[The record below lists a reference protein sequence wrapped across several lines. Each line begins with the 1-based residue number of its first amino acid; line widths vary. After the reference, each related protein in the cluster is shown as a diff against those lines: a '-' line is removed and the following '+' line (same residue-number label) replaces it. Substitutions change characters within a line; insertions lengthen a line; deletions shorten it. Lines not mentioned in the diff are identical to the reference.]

1 MSGCSRPRCRAGCGS
16 CEAGDTLEALTHAL
30 AAALSLDAIAATAA
44 GTVIGLIFGSIPG
57 LTFSMALALMLPF
70 TFGMQVT
77 PAIGLLLGVYVG
89 GMTGGSVSAILLGIP
104 GTPSAAATVFDGFP
118 MAQQGDASVAL
129 GAAVIASTFGGLFS
143 LVVMMLLLEQVA
155 AVAIR
160 FGPAEIFALV
170 LFGLSTICG
179 MAERSMLRGLV
190 AGTLGLM
197 LMIIGLDELDGV
209 ARLTFGTVQMQ
220 QGVNLL
226 VAMIGLFAV
235 PQVIGTFL
243 DHGRVAPFK
252 MPTDV
257 RARLP
262 SMRQLK
268 ERLWLMVRCSG
279 IGTVIGAIPGT
290 GGPIAAFI
298 AYDHAR
304 RFDRDPGKYG
314 KGELSGVVAPETANN
329 AVTGGT
335 MIPLLSLGI
344 PGDPATAVILGGLLV
359 HGLFPGPMLFRTHLE
374 VIYALYVSIVLAY
387 VVILVVQLWG
397 IRIFVRVLAV
407 PPHVLA
413 VCIIVLCGLG
423 SYAIR
428 NSIFDVYLMAVM
440 GLFGYLLQRVRIPV
454 APVVLG
460 LVLGETLEKQ
470 YRTALIMTE
479 GDYAVF
485 YTSGVALFFFVLTAL
500 TIGLQFRS
508 SLRRQ
513 STESGRP
520 EADRAPR

>member
-1 MSGCSRPRCRAGCGS
+1 
-16 CEAGDTLEALTHAL
+16 
-30 AAALSLDAIAATAA
+30 
-44 GTVIGLIFGSIPG
+44 
-57 LTFSMALALMLPF
+57 MALALMLPF
-70 TFGMQVT
+70 TFGMQTV
-77 PAIGLLLGVYVG
+77 PAIAMLLGVYVG

-104 GTPSAAATVFDGFP
+104 GTPSAAATVFDGYP
-118 MAQQGDASVAL
+118 MALNGKAGTAL

-143 LVVMMLLLEQVA
+143 LVAMMLLLEQVA
-155 AVAIR
+155 AIAIK

-179 MAERSMLRGLV
+179 LAQESLLRGLV
-190 AGTLGLM
+190 AGVLGLM
-197 LMIIGLDELDGV
+197 FMIVGLDELDGV
-209 ARLTFGTVQMQ
+209 ARLTFGTVQLQ

-235 PQVIGTFL
+235 PQVIATFL
-243 DHGRVAPFK
+243 DYGRVEQPK
-252 MPTDV
+252 MPERV
-257 RARLP
+257 RAQMP
-262 SMRQLK
+262 SVRELR
-268 ERLWLMVRCSG
+268 ERLWLMVRCSA

-290 GGPIAAFI
+290 GGPIAAFL

-304 RFDRDPGKYG
+304 RFSRRPGEFG

-359 HGLFPGPMLFRTHLE
+359 HGLHPGPMLFRTHLE
-374 VIYALYVSIVLAY
+374 TIYALYATIVLAY

-407 PPHVLA
+407 PPHLLA
-413 VCIIVLCGLG
+413 VCIIVLCVLG

-440 GLFGYLLQRVRIPV
+440 GLLGYVLQRLRIPV

-460 LVLGETLEKQ
+460 LVLGEILEQQ
-470 YRTALIMTE
+470 YRTALILSE
-479 GDYAVF
+479 GDHGIF
-485 YTSGVALFFFVLTAL
+485 LESGVALAFFALTAL
-500 TIGLQFRS
+500 TIAFHFWS
-508 SLRRQ
+508 TARR
-513 STESGRP
+513 RP
-520 EADRAPR
+520 APGQA

>member
-1 MSGCSRPRCRAGCGS
+1 
-16 CEAGDTLEALTHAL
+16 
-30 AAALSLDAIAATAA
+30 
-44 GTVIGLIFGSIPG
+44 
-57 LTFSMALALMLPF
+57 MALALMLPF
-70 TFGMQVT
+70 TFGMDST

-89 GMTGGSVSAILLGIP
+89 GMTGGSVSAVLLGIP
-104 GTPSAAATVFDGFP
+104 GTPSAAATVLDGHP
-118 MAQQGDASVAL
+118 MARQGQAGVAL

-155 AVAIR
+155 AVAIK

-179 MAERSMLRGLV
+179 LAGRSMVRGLI
-190 AGTLGLM
+190 AGTIGLM

-209 ARLTFGTVQMQ
+209 PRLTFGTVQLQ

-235 PQVIGTFL
+235 PQVITTFM
-243 DHGRVAPFK
+243 DHGRVEPVALPD
-252 MPTDV
+252 DV

-262 SMRQLK
+262 SLAQLR
-268 ERLWLMVRCSG
+268 ERFGLMVRCAA
-279 IGTVIGAIPGT
+279 IGTGIGAIPGT
-290 GGPIAAFI
+290 GGPIAAFL

-304 RFDRDPGKYG
+304 RFSRRPGDYG

-329 AVTGGT
+329 AVTGGA

-359 HGLFPGPMLFRTHLE
+359 HGLQPGPMLFRSHIAD
-374 VIYALYVSIVLAY
+374 IYALYVSIVIAY
-387 VVILVVQLWG
+387 AVILLVQLWG
-397 IRIFVRVLAV
+397 IRVFVRVLRV
-407 PPHVLA
+407 PPHLLA
-413 VCIIVLCGLG
+413 VCILVLCVLG

-440 GLFGYLLQRVRIPV
+440 GLLGYVLLRVRIPI

-460 LVLGETLEKQ
+460 LVLGETLEQQ
-470 YRTALIMTE
+470 YRTALILSE
-479 GDYAVF
+479 GDHSIFVG
-485 YTSGVALFFFVLTAL
+485 SGTAIAFLSLTAL
-500 TIGLQFRS
+500 TIGWQIWS
-508 SLRRQ
+508 WQVRRRRDAQ
-513 STESGRP
+513 AAHRT
-520 EADRAPR
+520 

>member
-1 MSGCSRPRCRAGCGS
+1 M
-16 CEAGDTLEALTHAL
+16 EALTQAL
-30 AAALSLDAIAATAA
+30 AAALSLDAVVATAA

-57 LTFSMALALMLPF
+57 LTFSMALALMVPF
-70 TFGMQVT
+70 TFGMETT
-77 PAIGLLLGVYVG
+77 PALGLLLGVFVG

-118 MAQQGDASVAL
+118 MAQKGDASVAL

-155 AVAIR
+155 AVAIK

-179 MAERSMLRGLV
+179 MAERSMVRGLI

-197 LMIIGLDELDGV
+197 LMIVGLDELDGV

-235 PQVIGTFL
+235 PQIIGTFI
-243 DHGRVAPFK
+243 DYGRVEPVK
-252 MPTDV
+252 LPSDV

-262 SMRQLK
+262 SLKQLK
-268 ERLWLMVRCSG
+268 DRLWLMVRCSA

-290 GGPIAAFI
+290 GGPIAAFL

-304 RFDRDPGKYG
+304 RFARQPQIYG

-359 HGLFPGPMLFRTHLE
+359 HGIYPGPMLFHTHLDL
-374 VIYALYVSIVLAY
+374 IYSLYVSIVLAY

-397 IRIFVRVLAV
+397 IRIFVKVLSV
-407 PPHVLA
+407 PPHLLS

-428 NSIFDVYLMAVM
+428 HSIFDVYLMAIM
-440 GLFGYLLQRVRIPV
+440 GILGYVLQRVRIPV
-454 APVVLG
+454 APIVLG

-470 YRTALIMTE
+470 YRTALIMSE
-479 GDYAVF
+479 GHYDVF
-485 YTSGVALFFFVLTAL
+485 YTSGVAMFFFAVTVLTV
-500 TIGLQFRS
+500 GLQVRS
-508 SLRRQ
+508 SMRK
-513 STESGRP
+513 
-520 EADRAPR
+520 RAAAQ

>member
-1 MSGCSRPRCRAGCGS
+1 
-16 CEAGDTLEALTHAL
+16 
-30 AAALSLDAIAATAA
+30 
-44 GTVIGLIFGSIPG
+44 
-57 LTFSMALALMLPF
+57 MALALMVPF
-70 TFGMQVT
+70 TFGMDTT
-77 PAIGLLLGVYVG
+77 PALGMLLGVYVG

-104 GTPSAAATVFDGFP
+104 GTPSAAATVFDGYP
-118 MAQQGDASVAL
+118 MAQAGQAGVAL
-129 GAAVIASTFGGLFS
+129 GAAVIASAFGGLFS

-155 AVAIR
+155 AIAIK

-179 MAERSMLRGLV
+179 MAERSMVRGLI

-235 PQVIGTFL
+235 PQVISTFL
-243 DHGRVAPFK
+243 DYGRVEAFR
-252 MPTDV
+252 MPSDV

-262 SMRQLK
+262 SLAQLK
-268 ERLWLMVRCSG
+268 ERAWLMTRCAG
-279 IGTVIGAIPGT
+279 IGTAIGAIPGT
-290 GGPIAAFI
+290 GGPIAAFL

-304 RFDRDPGKYG
+304 RFDRRPQKYG
-314 KGELSGVVAPETANN
+314 KGELSGVVAPESANN

-344 PGDPATAVILGGLLV
+344 PGDPATAVILGGLLI
-359 HGLFPGPMLFRTHLE
+359 HGLYPGPMLFKTHLE
-374 VIYALYVSIVLAY
+374 LIYALYVSIVLAY
-387 VVILVVQLWG
+387 VVILIVQLWG
-397 IRIFVRVLAV
+397 IRIFVKVLSV

-440 GLFGYLLQRVRIPV
+440 GLFGYVLQRVRIPV
-454 APVVLG
+454 APIVLG

-479 GDYAVF
+479 GDYSVF
-485 YTSGVALFFFVLTAL
+485 YTSGVALFFFGLTAL
-500 TIGLQFRS
+500 TIGLQTFA
-508 SLRRQ
+508 SLRR
-513 STESGRP
+513 RP
-520 EADRAPR
+520 AQA